1 MLITTMPLTSA
12 APALDATRASGLV
25 GMPRPMPPNLGCSC
39 FGCYKSFWA
48 RWDASPNRHVI
59 HLILDAFEETLESK
73 EANRKKKRGLKS
85 KKIDFDEVLAKEMS
99 AHEEKV
105 DDDGHDDGYGH
116 VGNDDGGGGDDGGY
130 DGDDGDGDGDDDEEE
145 DEEGKSSVRRF
156 VSWVFGMNN

>member
-1 MLITTMPLTSA
+1 MGAWERAGGLAQPKNNNKKKKDKIDSNYNH
-12 APALDATRASGLV
+12 AP
-25 GMPRPMPPNLGCSC
+25 NIGCSC

-73 EANRKKKRGLKS
+73 EANSKKKRGLKS

-105 DDDGHDDGYGH
+105 DDDGHDDGCGH
-116 VGNDDGGGGDDGGY
+116 VTNY
-130 DGDDGDGDGDDDEEE
+130 Q
-145 DEEGKSSVRRF
+145 R
-156 VSWVFGMNN
+156 